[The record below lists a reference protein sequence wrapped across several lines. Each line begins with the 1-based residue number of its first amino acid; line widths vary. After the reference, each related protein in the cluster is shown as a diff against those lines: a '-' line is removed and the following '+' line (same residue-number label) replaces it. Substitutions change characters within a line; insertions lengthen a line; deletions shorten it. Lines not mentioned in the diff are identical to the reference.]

1 MVSEWKQLKLSS
13 SLLVVGTKC
22 LRDFERVRT
31 SRDRI
36 KKTLLTSRVSNKCGG
51 SCPKILLVG
60 RMKVVV

>member
-22 LRDFERVRT
+22 LRDLERVWT

-36 KKTLLTSRVSNKCGG
+36 KTLLTSRVSKTCGG